1 MAKRKKQSQT
11 NEPHIASATNE
22 THANGQAMLARGAEG
37 ASRTDAIPFAAE
49 QLVVPL
55 LQEHLQAEKT
65 WVEAGAVLVRKTV
78 ASRTEMVPVEAA
90 YEEVQIERVPVGR
103 MLAEG
108 ESAAPRQEGP
118 TLIIPMIE
126 EEIVVLKRRVI
137 REELRITKQH
147 LTRQQTVQDVVR
159 REDIQV
165 TADGGIELVPDNS
178 LSAPQAG

>member
-1 MAKRKKQSQT
+1 
-11 NEPHIASATNE
+11 
-22 THANGQAMLARGAEG
+22 
-37 ASRTDAIPFAAE
+37 
-49 QLVVPL
+49 
-55 LQEHLQAEKT
+55 
-65 WVEAGAVLVRKTV
+65 V
-78 ASRTEMVPVEAA
+78 ASRTETVPVEAA

-178 LSAPQAG
+178 LSVP